1 MRDTFVRTLIDLAK
15 KDKNIE
21 LITGDLGF
29 GVFET
34 VLGGIAGSVYK
45 HRHSGTDMTTVAAE
59 WPWKARRYLP
69 ILLVTFLRYAVWSRF
84 GMTVLTIM
92 PMLRLYV

>member
-45 HRHSGTDMTTVAAE
+45 HRHSGTEHDDCSSGNGLG
-59 WPWKARRYLP
+59 RQDGIYL
-69 ILLVTFLRYAVWSRF
+69 FYW
-84 GMTVLTIM
+84 
-92 PMLRLYV
+92 